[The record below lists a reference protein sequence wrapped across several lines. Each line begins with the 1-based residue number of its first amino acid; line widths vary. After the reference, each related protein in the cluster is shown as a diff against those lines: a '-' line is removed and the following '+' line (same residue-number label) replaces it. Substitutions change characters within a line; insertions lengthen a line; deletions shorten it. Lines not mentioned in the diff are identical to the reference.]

1 MNYTVDNKQHEM
13 SKGQKTPL
21 DTQLSDH
28 EIRNLKNEGKFRPEY
43 VALLE
48 AHLQENSFPSFAGL
62 IKVNSTTLYLWLKKY
77 PEFSAVHKKYK
88 RSKTKLY
95 A

>member
-1 MNYTVDNKQHEM
+1 MEYAVDIKIREM
-13 SKGQKTPL
+13 SKGQNTSL
-21 DTQLSDH
+21 DTQLSDQQ
-28 EIRNLKNEGKFRPEY
+28 IRNLKNEGKFRPEY

-48 AHLQENSFPSFAGL
+48 SHLQENSFPSFAGL

-77 PEFSAVHKKYK
+77 PEFAAVHKKYK